1 MSLILYLRRPPK
13 KRSSKGKGSKS
24 RAAFF
29 SELDNMLTEVF
40 QTDVNN
46 LPEEFQDVLYN
57 VELEGYTLH
66 KESINKVDFN
76 EDSLPEAL
84 AEVLLNSVNYSIKS
98 NTRYDH
104 VLSKVAEIINPN
116 IQVSHTEGMFEP
128 QYNIDSFMYQ
138 FVNNMNLILKDK
150 MRICELNETPED
162 SMGTNATLDM
172 IVDVLVNSS
181 LLTCSSDSGR
191 IPEKIIEDLYVKL
204 SNVVVKH

>member
-13 KRSSKGKGSKS
+13 KRSNRGKGSKG

-29 SELDNMLTEVF
+29 SELDNMLNEVF

-66 KESINKVDFN
+66 KESLNKTNLN
-76 EDSLPEAL
+76 ENSLPEAL
-84 AEVLLNSVNYSIKS
+84 AEILLNSVNYSIKS
-98 NTRYDH
+98 NTRSDH
-104 VLSKVAEIINPN
+104 VLSKVAEIINPTIEIN
-116 IQVSHTEGMFEP
+116 HTEGMFEP
-128 QYNIDSFMYQ
+128 QYNVDSFMYQ

-150 MRICELNETPED
+150 MRICELNKTPED

-204 SNVVVKH
+204 SNAVVNH

>member
-1 MSLILYLRRPPK
+1 MILILYLRRPLQK
-13 KRSSKGKGSKS
+13 KSNRGKESKD
-24 RAAFF
+24 RTAFF
-29 SELDNMLTEVF
+29 SELDNILNEVF

-46 LPEEFQDVLYN
+46 LSEEFQDVLYN
-57 VELEGYTLH
+57 VELEGYALH
-66 KESINKVDFN
+66 KESLNKTNLN
-76 EDSLPEAL
+76 ENSLPEAL
-84 AEVLLNSVNYSIKS
+84 AEILLNSVNYSIKS

-104 VLSKVAEIINPN
+104 VLSKVAEIISPTIEIN
-116 IQVSHTEGMFEP
+116 HTEGMFEP
-128 QYNIDSFMYQ
+128 QYNVDSFMYQ

-150 MRICELNETPED
+150 MRICELNKTPED

-204 SNVVVKH
+204 SNAVVKH